1 MDEARIVF
9 VFILTSRSSIAVS
22 CRKNADKGFFSHTMH
37 CEQHDKK
44 EKIIY
49 ITIKLFK
56 FVLVS
61 NFYRMLKVGSSNPG
75 HDRLKSLNRQ
85 RYAGQQVN
93 VTGHRR
99 LP

>member
-1 MDEARIVF
+1 
-9 VFILTSRSSIAVS
+9 
-22 CRKNADKGFFSHTMH
+22 MH

-61 NFYRMLKVGSSNPG
+61 NFYRMLKVKSSNPG

-85 RYAGQQVN
+85 RYAGHKCECHGSSE
-93 VTGHRR
+93 VTLDLDSCFEMSLNQRV
-99 LP
+99 LPIFTQTLH